1 MILIFIFTQIIFASC
16 SVFPISEEL
25 TPSQTES
32 EFLFDYIIF
41 ISGLNLCLKGEEVIG
56 NNDIECY
63 FCTEDWIKFK
73 KLEIDDG
80 MNNYSILFRSIG
92 GIAADRL
99 KIEGCLKKKDADLF
113 VREATI
119 FSRCQRDE
127 CLNSQRK
134 KVLENV
140 AKLVKEMKD
149 IFQKKL
155 KLDDEINGE
164 RISQDFDSHQRSNIV
179 SIRKYSRKLLF
190 IVWMFTNLL
199 QILNNGKIPGTFIWV
214 QLGKREEE
222 VKIIEWLQS
231 HLKVLLINWF
241 IEKEPKQNLNDF
253 DEIIES
259 ERIGV
264 LNDYLNIYKNFFTEE
279 VFNKIIN
286 DNVKN
291 NKNNDEFKKKNYLK
305 KGYKIANKLAKML
318 RSVTN
323 R

>member
-1 MILIFIFTQIIFASC
+1 LNNGRNQPGHIALKYIKSRKIC
-16 SVFPISEEL
+16 
-25 TPSQTES
+25 
-32 EFLFDYIIF
+32 LFRLNKCLVYII
-41 ISGLNLCLKGEEVIG
+41 SKN
-56 NNDIECY
+56 
-63 FCTEDWIKFK
+63 
-73 KLEIDDG
+73 
-80 MNNYSILFRSIG
+80 
-92 GIAADRL
+92 
-99 KIEGCLKKKDADLF
+99 LKKKDADLF

-127 CLNSQRK
+127 CLNNQRK

-140 AKLVKEMKD
+140 AKL
-149 IFQKKL
+149 KKL

-164 RISQDFDSHQRSNIV
+164 RISEDFDSHQRLNIV

-199 QILNNGKIPGTFIWV
+199 QILNNGKIPGTSTWV

-222 VKIIEWLQS
+222 AKIIEWLQS

-253 DEIIES
+253 DETIES

-264 LNDYLNIYKNFFTEE
+264 LNDYLIIYKNFFTEE
-279 VFNKIIN
+279 
-286 DNVKN
+286 VKN

-305 KGYKIANKLAKML
+305 KGFKIANKLTKML
-318 RSVTN
+318 RSISN
-323 R
+323 RKL